1 MSIIILTLSILL
13 AMYSIRRIAVYN
25 LHRQSLNT
33 EYTEFVAYRD
43 HFIRYTESV
52 AIDSDGQL
60 SFMPVV
66 DDTRTY
72 IQIGDQLVDLFE
84 LDAWQAG
91 KDIPVTVYNLD

>member
-1 MSIIILTLSILL
+1 MSIIVLACSILL

-25 LHRQSLNT
+25 LHRQTLNA
-33 EYTEFVAYRD
+33 EYIEFVAYRD

-52 AIDSDGQL
+52 EIESTGQL
-60 SFMPVV
+60 SFLGSV
-66 DDTRTY
+66 DDTRTF
-72 IQIGDQLVDLFE
+72 IQVGDQLVDLFE